1 MDRFSNK
8 GWMEMNALDSSG
20 KEQKKMDLTKSVF
33 ISLRQYVVSNHLN
46 FAGLSLLFFYLIL
59 AAIWFVCKCKL
70 SGKEELIFWVRLTNK
85 RCVIWIAFIKGISWN
100 IDLEEATLPA
110 LRYEMV
116 IRSIWR
122 RESVNLGCG
131 KLYWFWTITL

>member
-1 MDRFSNK
+1 
-8 GWMEMNALDSSG
+8 MNALDSSG

-46 FAGLSLLFFYLIL
+46 FSGLSLLYFFYLIL

-70 SGKEELIFWVRLTNK
+70 SGKEELIFCVRLTNK
-85 RCVIWIAFIKGISWN
+85 SCVIWIAFIKGISWN

-116 IRSIWR
+116 IRIIWR

-131 KLYWFWTITL
+131 NPYWFWRITLLTNKYCLYF